1 MTVENFEINLD
12 TNKNFE
18 IIDITSKI
26 NKLIANSKINN
37 GVVNIFSKHST
48 SAICVNENEKGLL
61 DDLEFMLANI
71 IQDKFSYKHDNIDN
85 NAKSHLKS
93 FLLSSSESIPILNN
107 KLNLGT
113 WQSVFFIELDGPR
126 HNRTIN
132 ITLIGE

>member
-18 IIDITSKI
+18 IIDMTSKI
-26 NKLIANSKINN
+26 NNLIANSKINN

-71 IQDKFSYKHDNIDN
+71 IPDKFSYKHDNIDN

-93 FLLSSSESIPILNN
+93 FLLSSSESVPILNN